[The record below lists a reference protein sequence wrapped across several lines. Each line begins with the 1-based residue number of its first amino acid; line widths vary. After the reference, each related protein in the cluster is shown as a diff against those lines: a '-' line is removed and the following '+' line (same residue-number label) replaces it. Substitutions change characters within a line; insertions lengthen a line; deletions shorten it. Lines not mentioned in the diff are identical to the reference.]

1 MVIGGGDYFSYAL
14 LSAVS
19 VLVIACPCALGLA
32 TPTALMVGMGK
43 GAERHILIK
52 DAYALETL
60 CKVDTIV
67 LDKTGTLTEGIPVVV
82 DSCWLT
88 ESNVCYLD
96 ILYTAELKSEHP
108 LASAIIRWLEDS
120 GASTCEAGDFESLTG
135 RGIRMEVNGV
145 TYWVGSHGLLEVFG
159 SEIPDD
165 TMKQIRKWQDNGIS
179 VVYYGEGNRL
189 LAVLAISDRTNRHR
203 LRL

>member
-1 MVIGGGDYFSYAL
+1 M
-14 LSAVS
+14 
-19 VLVIACPCALGLA
+19 
-32 TPTALMVGMGK
+32 
-43 GAERHILIK
+43 
-52 DAYALETL
+52 ETL

-120 GASTCEAGDFESLTG
+120 GASTCEAGNFESLTG

-165 TMKQIRKWQDNGIS
+165 TMRSRYVNG
-179 VVYYGEGNRL
+179 
-189 LAVLAISDRTNRHR
+189 RTTE
-203 LRL
+203 